1 MKISIDIETVYN
13 IGELVLAKDGNG
25 NPISNYKVLGAEIQ
39 LDSPIVYKITEI
51 VVMSASMEYLYQVQY
66 YRVTPTGELANL
78 FQQGYLR
85 EWQIHS
91 TWIQK

>member
-1 MKISIDIETVYN
+1 MKISIDIDTVYN

-25 NPISNYKVLGAEIQ
+25 NPICNYKVLGSEIQ
-39 LDSPIVYKITEI
+39 LDSPILYKITEI

-66 YRVTPTGELANL
+66 YRTTPTGEIVSL

-85 EWQIHS
+85 EEQIHS